1 MANPIACAIS
11 LKHSNPERK
20 HSRAW
25 TTGADWGD
33 RARDSSADARTASS
47 EITQDDSG
55 RGERNHT
62 SGTWVVWLSAR
73 SAAQPS
79 QRSYRSG
86 SALIV
91 EVPEPRA

>member
-1 MANPIACAIS
+1 MPDPIACAIS
-11 LKHSNPERK
+11 LRHTNPERK

-25 TTGADWGD
+25 TTGAACGD
-33 RARDSSADARTASS
+33 KARYSAAESSTASS

-62 SGTWVVWLSAR
+62 SGRYVVWLSAR
-73 SAAQPS
+73 SDAQPS
-79 QRSYRSG
+79 QCSYRPG
-86 SALIV
+86 SVSIV